1 MEHKPA
7 YARAK
12 PVVQQRLWNEDV
24 ELPAR
29 LQRLAKL
36 PWLNCYSNQLRTEGK
51 SKNTMKSYLS
61 GLKMMIETP
70 LSGEEILCTESR
82 DGMTVSELAERM
94 EPLNGRLDIWMHSM
108 SELRPT
114 TVNAR
119 MAAAK
124 HIINWLGHRWPEHLI
139 RPSSGKRLP
148 RTLTKRELSL
158 VVQAAK
164 RSENPVSC
172 LVVTLLLETG
182 MRVSEICGLDM
193 SDIDFSDKSARVFGG
208 KGNKDRLVLFTDV
221 SLERLKEWLPIRE
234 GRDPLDDAVLVSK
247 KGERLSARAIQRLMD
262 ELADNS
268 GIPRGRLTP
277 HVLRHNFATGLLER
291 GADLVTIQRLLGHA
305 TIATTRVYLEISDQT
320 LREVYKRAQ
329 SLRDSSDETL

>member
-1 MEHKPA
+1 MENKPVF
-7 YARAK
+7 ARAK
-12 PVVQQRLWNEDV
+12 SVVQQRLWEEGV

-29 LQRLAKL
+29 LHRLAHL
-36 PWLNCYSNQLRTEGK
+36 PWLNCYTNQLRTEGK
-51 SKNTMKSYLS
+51 SQNTMKSYLS

-70 LSGEEILCTESR
+70 LAGEEILNIDMR
-82 DGMTVSELAERM
+82 DKMTVAELAERM

-108 SELRPT
+108 AELRPT

-119 MAAAK
+119 MAAAR
-124 HIINWLGHRWPEHLI
+124 HLINWLGHRWPEHLV

-164 RSENPVSC
+164 QSENPVSC

-182 MRVSEICGLDM
+182 MRVSEVCRLDM
-193 SDIDFSDKSARVFGG
+193 SDIDLVDRSARVFGG
-208 KGNKDRLVLFTDV
+208 KGNKDRLVLFTDQ
-221 SLERLKEWLPIRE
+221 SLERMREWLPIRE
-234 GRDPLDDAVLVSK
+234 SRKPVEDAVLVSK
-247 KGERLSARAIQRLMD
+247 KGERLSSRAIQRLMD
-262 ELADNS
+262 ELADEA

-329 SLRDSSDETL
+329 SLRDSLD

>member
-1 MEHKPA
+1 MENKPVF
-7 YARAK
+7 ARAK
-12 PVVQQRLWNEDV
+12 TVVQQRLWEEGV

-29 LQRLAKL
+29 LHRLAHL
-36 PWLNCYSNQLRTEGK
+36 PWLNCYTNQLRTEGK
-51 SKNTMKSYLS
+51 SQNTMKSYLS

-70 LSGEEILCTESR
+70 LAGEEILNIDMR
-82 DGMTVSELAERM
+82 DKMTVAELAERM

-108 SELRPT
+108 AELRPT

-119 MAAAK
+119 MAAAR
-124 HIINWLGHRWPEHLI
+124 HLINWLGHRWPEHLV

-164 RSENPVSC
+164 QSENPVSC

-182 MRVSEICGLDM
+182 MRVSEVCRLDM
-193 SDIDFSDKSARVFGG
+193 SDIDLVDRSARVFGG
-208 KGNKDRLVLFTDV
+208 KGNKDRLVLFTDQ
-221 SLERLKEWLPIRE
+221 SLERMREWLPIRE
-234 GRDPLDDAVLVSK
+234 SRKPVEDAVLVSK
-247 KGERLSARAIQRLMD
+247 KGERLSSRAIQRLMD
-262 ELADNS
+262 ELADEA

-329 SLRDSSDETL
+329 SLRDSLD

>member
-1 MEHKPA
+1 MEHKPVF
-7 YARAK
+7 ARAK
-12 PVVQQRLWNEDV
+12 PAQRRLWDEDV

-29 LQRLAKL
+29 LQRLAHL
-36 PWLNCYSNQLRTEGK
+36 PWLNCYTNQLRTEGK
-51 SKNTMKSYLS
+51 SQNTIKSYLS

-70 LSGEEILCTESR
+70 LTGEEILCKESLEL
-82 DGMTVSELAERM
+82 MTVTDLADRM

-119 MAAAK
+119 MAAAR
-124 HIINWLGHRWPEHLI
+124 HLINWLGHRWPEHLI
-139 RPSSGKRLP
+139 RPAAGKRLP

-158 VVQAAK
+158 VIQAAK
-164 RSENPVSC
+164 KSENPVSC

-182 MRVSEICGLDM
+182 MRVSEICGLDI
-193 SDIDFSDKSARVFGG
+193 SDIDLADRSARVFGG
-208 KGNKDRLVLFTDV
+208 KGNKDRLVLFTDR
-221 SLERLKEWLPIRE
+221 SLERMREWLPIRE
-234 GRDPLDDAVLVSK
+234 NRNPIDDAVLISK
-247 KGERLSARAIQRLMD
+247 KGERLSSRAIQRLMD
-262 ELADNS
+262 ELADEA

-329 SLRDSSDETL
+329 SLRDSVD